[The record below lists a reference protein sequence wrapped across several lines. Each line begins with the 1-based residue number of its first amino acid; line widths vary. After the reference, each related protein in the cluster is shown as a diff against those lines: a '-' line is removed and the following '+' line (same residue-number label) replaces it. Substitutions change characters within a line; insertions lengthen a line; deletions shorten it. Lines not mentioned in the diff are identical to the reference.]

1 MKSMKRVF
9 VRAMFPAV
17 VAVLAAALP
26 ASAAVAD
33 GLAAPYLRIQVALA
47 NDSTDGVVEA
57 ARAISAAAADLGAPA
72 EAIGAAAAVVAGA
85 DGLEATRTA
94 FGPLSDALVAY
105 GRDVGF
111 GELRLAYCPMVD
123 REWLQATS
131 EIRNPF
137 YGSMMLTCGEFR

>member
-1 MKSMKRVF
+1 MIRF
-9 VRAMFPAV
+9 AAI
-17 VAVLAAALP
+17 AAALMALAVP

-33 GLAAPYLRIQVALA
+33 GLAAPYLHIQVALA
-47 NDSTDGVVEA
+47 NDSTEGVTDAARVIAAEA
-57 ARAISAAAADLGAPA
+57 AGMGEQAATIAATA
-72 EAIGAAAAVVAGA
+72 EALAETTDLQSAR
-85 DGLEATRTA
+85 DA
-94 FGPLSDALVAY
+94 FGPLSDALITY

-123 REWLQATS
+123 KEWLQATS

>member
-1 MKSMKRVF
+1 MIRI
-9 VRAMFPAV
+9 AALAAV
-17 VAVLAAALP
+17 LAVLAALAVP

-33 GLAAPYLRIQVALA
+33 GLAAPYLHIQVALA
-47 NDSTDGVVEA
+47 NDSTDGVGDA
-57 ARAISAAAADLGAPA
+57 ARAIAAEAAGMGEQAA
-72 EAIGAAAAVVAGA
+72 AIGAAAEALA
-85 DGLEATRTA
+85 DATDLQSARDA
-94 FGPLSDALVAY
+94 FGPLSDALIAY

-123 REWLQATS
+123 KEWLQATS

>member
-1 MKSMKRVF
+1 MSRGRKTMIRI
-9 VRAMFPAV
+9 AAI
-17 VAVLAAALP
+17 AAALAALAVP

-33 GLAAPYLRIQVALA
+33 GLAAPYLHIQVALA
-47 NDSTDGVVEA
+47 NDSTDGVAEA
-57 ARAISAAAADLGAPA
+57 ARAITAEAAGMGEQAA
-72 EAIGAAAAVVAGA
+72 AIGAAAETLA
-85 DGLEATRTA
+85 DATDLQSARDA
-94 FGPLSDALVAY
+94 FGPLSDALIVY

-123 REWLQATS
+123 KEWLQETS

>member
-1 MKSMKRVF
+1 MTRM
-9 VRAMFPAV
+9 AV
-17 VAVLAAALP
+17 IAAALAAFAVP

-33 GLAAPYLRIQVALA
+33 GLAAPYLHIQVALA
-47 NDSTDGVVEA
+47 NDSTDGVAEA
-57 ARAISAAAADLGAPA
+57 ARAIAAEAAGMGEQA
-72 EAIGAAAAVVAGA
+72 EAIGAAAEALA
-85 DGLEATRTA
+85 DATDLEAAREA
-94 FGPLSDALVAY
+94 FGPLSDALIVY

-123 REWLQATS
+123 KEWLQATS

>member
-1 MKSMKRVF
+1 MIRLAAIAS
-9 VRAMFPAV
+9 AL
-17 VAVLAAALP
+17 VAVAVP

-33 GLAAPYLRIQVALA
+33 GLAVPYLHIQVALA
-47 NDSTDGVVEA
+47 NDSTDGVTEA
-57 ARAISAAAADLGAPA
+57 ARTIAAEAAEMGEQAA
-72 EAIGAAAAVVAGA
+72 AIGAAAEALA
-85 DGLEATRTA
+85 EATDLQSARDA
-94 FGPLSDALVAY
+94 FGPLSDALIAY

-123 REWLQATS
+123 KEWLQATS

>member
-1 MKSMKRVF
+1 MTRM
-9 VRAMFPAV
+9 AAIAPA
-17 VAVLAAALP
+17 LAALAAFAVP

-33 GLAAPYLRIQVALA
+33 GLAAPYLHIQVALA
-47 NDSTDGVVEA
+47 NDSTDGVAAA
-57 ARAISAAAADLGAPA
+57 ARAIAAEAAGMGEQA
-72 EAIGAAAAVVAGA
+72 EAIGAAAEALA
-85 DGLEATRTA
+85 DATDLEAAREA
-94 FGPLSDALVAY
+94 FGPLSDALIVY

-123 REWLQATS
+123 KEWLQATS

>member
-1 MKSMKRVF
+1 MIRL
-9 VRAMFPAV
+9 AAI
-17 VAVLAAALP
+17 AAALVAVAVP

-33 GLAAPYLRIQVALA
+33 GLAAPYLHIQVVLA
-47 NDSTDGVVEA
+47 NDSTDGVAEA
-57 ARAISAAAADLGAPA
+57 ARAIAAEAAGMGQPA
-72 EAIGAAAAVVAGA
+72 AAIGAAA
-85 DGLEATRTA
+85 EALAAATDLQSARDA
-94 FGPLSDALVAY
+94 FGPLSDALIAY

-123 REWLQATS
+123 KEWLQATS

>member
-1 MKSMKRVF
+1 MIRF
-9 VRAMFPAV
+9 
-17 VAVLAAALP
+17 AALAVALMALAVP

-33 GLAAPYLRIQVALA
+33 GLAAPYLHIQVALA
-47 NDSTDGVVEA
+47 NDSTEGVTDA
-57 ARAISAAAADLGAPA
+57 ARAIAA
-72 EAIGAAAAVVAGA
+72 EAAGMGEQAATIAATA
-85 DGLEATRTA
+85 EALAETTDLQSARDA
-94 FGPLSDALVAY
+94 FGPLSDALITY

-123 REWLQATS
+123 KEWLQATS

>member
-1 MKSMKRVF
+1 
-9 VRAMFPAV
+9 MFRIAAIAAV
-17 VAVLAAALP
+17 LVAVAVP

-33 GLAAPYLRIQVALA
+33 GLAAPYLHIQVVLA
-47 NDSTDGVVEA
+47 NDSTDGVAEA
-57 ARAISAAAADLGAPA
+57 ARAIAA
-72 EAIGAAAAVVAGA
+72 EAAGMGEQAATIAATA
-85 DGLEATRTA
+85 EALAETTDLQSARDA
-94 FGPLSDALVAY
+94 FGPLSDALITY

-123 REWLQATS
+123 KEWLQATS

>member
-1 MKSMKRVF
+1 
-9 VRAMFPAV
+9 MFRIAV
-17 VAVLAAALP
+17 IAAALAALAVP

-33 GLAAPYLRIQVALA
+33 GLAAPYLHIQVALA
-47 NDSTDGVVEA
+47 NDSTDGVAEA
-57 ARAISAAAADLGAPA
+57 ARAIAAEAAGMGEQAA
-72 EAIGAAAAVVAGA
+72 AIGAAAETLA
-85 DGLEATRTA
+85 DAADLQSARDA
-94 FGPLSDALVAY
+94 FGPLSDALIVY

-123 REWLQATS
+123 KEWLQATS

>member
-1 MKSMKRVF
+1 MIRI
-9 VRAMFPAV
+9 AAIA
-17 VAVLAAALP
+17 AVLAALAVP

-33 GLAAPYLRIQVALA
+33 GLAAPYLHIQVALA
-47 NDSTDGVVEA
+47 NDSTDGVAEA
-57 ARAISAAAADLGAPA
+57 ARAIAAEAAGMGEQAAAIGEAA
-72 EAIGAAAAVVAGA
+72 EALA
-85 DGLEATRTA
+85 DATDLQSARDA
-94 FGPLSDALVAY
+94 FGPLSDALIVY

-123 REWLQATS
+123 KEWLQATS

>member
-1 MKSMKRVF
+1 
-9 VRAMFPAV
+9 MFRIAAITAAL
-17 VAVLAAALP
+17 VAVAVP

-33 GLAAPYLRIQVALA
+33 GLAAPYLHVQWALS
-47 NDSTDGVVEA
+47 NDSSDGVVEA
-57 ARAISAAAADLGAPA
+57 ARAIAAEAAGMGEQAA
-72 EAIGAAAAVVAGA
+72 AIGAAAEALA
-85 DGLEATRTA
+85 EATDLQSARDA
-94 FGPLSDALVAY
+94 FGPLSDALITY

-123 REWLQATS
+123 KEWLQATS